1 MYHPFVTRVVPNI
14 LMRRER
20 MLPVRGEVL
29 LGTGSRVGSSDVVA
43 AAMLPSAI
51 HLLNVAKVLS
61 VNDEDLHRHL
71 RVNIGD
77 PVAEG
82 DVLAF
87 KQGVSRL
94 FRRTYRSPIEGTVAG
109 ISNGRL
115 LILSS
120 RTTLELEAHYK
131 GTVVN
136 VMSRFGVIIEV
147 SGALIQGIWGSG
159 REGFGV
165 LRLMVDD
172 PAQLLDP
179 EAIDMSC
186 RGTVLVGGASIGE
199 EALHRAQ
206 EMQVEGIIVG
216 GLDAGLLELA
226 SSMPFPVIVTEG
238 MGKFSIS
245 APIFDLLQAHEGEE
259 ASIRGTM
266 EARGGAVRPEI
277 IIYLPQATGEIVI
290 ESRPEFLL
298 VEGSEARIIRGPHL
312 GETGKVVSFPS
323 YARKL
328 ETGDSFKGVEVRLES
343 GEEVFVPWTNLELF
357 D

>member
-1 MYHPFVTRVVPNI
+1 
-14 LMRRER
+14 
-20 MLPVRGEVL
+20 MLPVRGDVL
-29 LGTGSRVGSSDVVA
+29 LGTGSRVGPSDIVA

-51 HLLNVAKVLS
+51 NLLNVAKVLS
-61 VNDEDLHRHL
+61 VNDEDLHRCL

-82 DVLAF
+82 DVLAV
-87 KQGVSRL
+87 KEGVSRL
-94 FRRTYRSPIEGTVAG
+94 FRRTYRSPIEGMVAG

-120 RTTLELEAHYK
+120 RTALELEAHYK

-136 VMSRFGVIIEV
+136 VMSRLGVIIEV
-147 SGALIQGIWGSG
+147 RGALIQGMWGSG

-179 EAIDMSC
+179 EAMDMSC

-216 GLDAGLLELA
+216 GLDAGLLELT

-238 MGKFSIS
+238 MGKFAIS

-277 IIYLPQATGEIVI
+277 IIYLPQAAGEIVI

-298 VEGSEARIIRGPHL
+298 VEGSEVRIIRGPHS
-312 GETGKVVSFPS
+312 GETGKVVGFPS

-343 GEEVFVPWTNLELF
+343 GEEVFAPQANLELF